1 MLSTCDVKVPVM
13 VDKRDVMALG
23 FTESYSASIIRKAKA
38 LMVQKGFGFY
48 SSRKVGRVPA
58 SAVSEILGVD
68 LTGAHD
74 AEDSERL

>member
-1 MLSTCDVKVPVM
+1 MLSTCEKAPVM
-13 VDKRDVMALG
+13 VCKRDVMALG

-38 LMVQKGFGFY
+38 LMVQKGYGFY

-58 SAVSEILGVD
+58 SAVGEILGVD